1 MLSLSDLQ
9 SLTSVEEIKKLLPM
23 EVLETLTAENDG
35 VIENALARATAT
47 VYATLLGC
55 GVNEL
60 TEEGKA
66 IVKTALEKLALYEIS
81 LYATVELPFQNHKE
95 EALKLLET
103 YFGCA
108 KTKPAVVVRKDKRL
122 KGLRIWETS

>member
-95 EALKLLET
+95 EALKLLENT
-103 YFGCA
+103 FGCS

>member
-9 SLTSVEEIKKLLPM
+9 ALTSVEEIKKLLPM
-23 EVLETLTAENDG
+23 EIMETLTAEDDG

-60 TEEGKA
+60 TEEGKRV
-66 IVKTALEKLALYEIS
+66 VKTALEKLTLYEIS
-81 LYATVELPFQNHKE
+81 LYATVELPFQTHKE

-103 YFGCA
+103 YFCS

-122 KGLRIWETS
+122 KGLRIWDLG

>member
-9 SLTSVEEIKKLLPM
+9 SLTSVEDIKKLLPL
-23 EVLETLTAENDG
+23 EVIETLTAEDDG

-55 GVNEL
+55 GINEL
-60 TEEGKA
+60 NEEGKA
-66 IVKTALEKLALYEIS
+66 IVKTALEKLTLYEVS
-81 LYATVELPFQNHKE
+81 LYATVELPFQNHKK

-103 YFGCA
+103 YFGCS
-108 KTKPAVVVRKDKRL
+108 KTKPTVVVRKDKRL

>member
-9 SLTSVEEIKKLLPM
+9 SLTSVEEIRKLLPM
-23 EVLETLTAENDG
+23 EVMETLTAEDDS

-47 VYATLLGC
+47 IYATLLGC
-55 GVNEL
+55 GVESL
-60 TEEGKA
+60 TEEGKQV
-66 IVKTALEKLALYEIS
+66 VKTALEKLTLYEIS
-81 LYATVELPFQNHKE
+81 LYATVELPFQTHKE

-103 YFGCA
+103 YFGCS

-122 KGLRIWETS
+122 KGLRIWELS